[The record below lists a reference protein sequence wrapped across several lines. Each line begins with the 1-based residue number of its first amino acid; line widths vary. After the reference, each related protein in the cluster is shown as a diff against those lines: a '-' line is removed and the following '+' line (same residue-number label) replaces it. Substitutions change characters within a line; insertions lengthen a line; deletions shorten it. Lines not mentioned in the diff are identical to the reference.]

1 MIEEEIVR
9 KLVSFLFSFN
19 TDFRFEKRSEELE
32 IFHQKCISFLPRHSI
47 NLCEIEDLFDERKT
61 KAAIRKKENVRFL
74 SSRLNETRFRGWLSR
89 SCEERSSICKERCS
103 ISWLTAYF
111 SRLCVSGTRALAL
124 SFHAISFSSWGDLL
138 PEKLRRKLCH
148 HYPRNNIL

>member
-1 MIEEEIVR
+1 MIEEEIIR

-47 NLCEIEDLFDERKT
+47 NLCVPRDRGSVRDK
-61 KAAIRKKENVRFL
+61 KKENVRFL

-124 SFHAISFSSWGDLL
+124 SFHAISFSSWRDLL